1 MLRKVINIVL
11 FICAG
16 ASILDCQSMKYYNQ
30 AEFKVKSAYCQSW
43 IVREEE
49 KGTDILLTLSRV
61 KEGVEFDSIVFR
73 GVRLKAFVT
82 KENKEVHI
90 KSILTT
96 GISRIKIEKVVVNL
110 PDQLIYHYKGERKS
124 YPLTL
129 IGKKTIYY

>member
-1 MLRKVINIVL
+1 MLRKVIIQVL

-16 ASILDCQSMKYYNQ
+16 ASLLDCHSMKCDNP
-30 AEFKVKSAYCQSW
+30 AEFKVKTAYQQSW
-43 IVREEE
+43 VVREEE
-49 KGTDILLTLSRV
+49 KGTDILLTLFRV

-82 KENKEVHI
+82 KVNKEVQL

-96 GISRIKIEKVVVNL
+96 GISRIKLEKVVVNL

-124 YPLTL
+124 YLLTL
-129 IGKKTIYY
+129 TGEKTIYY